1 MKNPA
6 GVVVGNE
13 QATIDLLFFNIET
26 TPPVRLAKG
35 LWTSKVAKFPV
46 ELRAFRARPF
56 RESLLQCV
64 CCFFRLAIC
73 KRKRGAGHHKF
84 GQRAEDAAS
93 GSLSREVL
101 PNQRFEGFRLRQ
113 YGERRDLFGDALQE
127 DQRADGCFL
136 AIGQQAV
143 PGQRKILISPS
154 RQARRLLEKFGACQV
169 PEWGAMVNVVVA
181 LCRVSPRWRAV
192 EK

>member
-84 GQRAEDAAS
+84 GQRAEDADS

-143 PGQRKILISPS
+143 PGAAKDTDISIPS
-154 RQARRLLEKFGACQV
+154 GPPSFGEICACQV

-181 LCRVSPRWRAV
+181 LCRGSPRWRAV